1 MANFKDDVRYI
12 KGIGEKRAKSLQK
25 LGVNDLGTLITNYPR
40 RYDDRRKTYTISSA
54 PLDEYVTITAM
65 ITEEARTSRLKNKLE
80 LTKIRACDDTGSID
94 ISFFNQSYIKDKFLM
109 GETFRFFGKVSKIG
123 SKKSMTNPVFEA
135 ENIEGFVTGR
145 IVPVYKLT
153 AGLSQTL
160 IMKAVSAGLDF
171 CKDVFPDYLPNSVRE
186 NFALAQARYAYH
198 NIHFP
203 ESDEALENAR
213 RRLIFEELFVFTCAI
228 KLMGGQ
234 NKKTKGTKIPRHDM
248 SEFYKTLPFSP
259 TNAQIRA
266 VDEALSDLQSGFAM
280 NRLIQGDVG
289 SGKTLAATALIWS
302 VVKSGFQAAFMV
314 PTEILAEQHFKTI
327 SSFLSPF
334 NINVVLLKGSM
345 GVKAKREAYA
355 KILSGD
361 ASLIIGTHALIS
373 EGVAFHN
380 LKLVITDEQH
390 RFGVRQRSALAD
402 KAERAH
408 VLVMSATP
416 IPRTLAL
423 MLYGDLDVSII
434 DELPPGRQGI
444 ETFAVSEGYRKRI
457 DAFIDK
463 QCAEKKQVFVVCP
476 AIEENPESMVNLH
489 SAEDEAVALQS
500 RHTHLKVACVHG
512 KMKAKEKE
520 AIMSAFSV
528 GEFDVLVSTTVIEV
542 GVDVPN
548 SSLMIVEN
556 AERFGLSQLHQLRG
570 RVGRGGHKS
579 YCILISNTQ
588 NPETK
593 KRLDALCKTSNGFVL
608 AEEDLKLRGPGD
620 FFGSRQHGLPEM
632 RIADLCTDTNVL
644 RDAQEAAE
652 KVLASDPKL
661 LSDENSALSQRLEN
675 LFEINRGTIS

>member
-1 MANFKDDVRYI
+1 MANFKDDIRYI
-12 KGIGEKRAKSLQK
+12 KGIGEKRAISLQK
-25 LGVNDLGTLITNYPR
+25 LGVSDLGTLITNYPR
-40 RYDDRRKTYTISSA
+40 RYDDRRKSYTIATA
-54 PLDEYVTITAM
+54 PVDEYVTVTAM
-65 ITEEARTSRLKNKLE
+65 IIEEARSSRIKGKTE
-80 LTKIRACDDTGSID
+80 LSKVRVCDDSGSMD
-94 ISFFNQSYIKDKFLM
+94 ISFFNQPYIKNQLLM
-109 GETFRFFGKVSKIG
+109 GESFRFFGKVSKIG
-123 SKKSMTNPVFEA
+123 SKKAMTNPIFEA
-135 ENIEGFVTGR
+135 ENASGFVTGR

-153 AGLSQTL
+153 AGISQTM

-171 CKDVFPDYLPNSVRE
+171 CRETFPDYLPNSVRE
-186 NFALAQARYAYH
+186 EFSLAQARYAYH

-213 RRLIFEELFVFTCAI
+213 HRLIFEELFVFTCAI

-234 NKKTKGTKIPRHDM
+234 NKKTSGIKIPRPDL
-248 SEFYKTLPFSP
+248 SEFYNTLPFSP
-259 TNAQIRA
+259 TNAQKRA
-266 VDEALSDLQSGFAM
+266 IDEALEDLNSGFAM

-289 SGKTLAATALIWS
+289 SGKTLAAVALIWA
-302 VVKSGFQAAFMV
+302 VVKSGFQTAFMV

-327 SSFLSPF
+327 SAFLAPF
-334 NINVVLLKGSM
+334 NINVVLLKGSL

-355 KILSGD
+355 KIYSGE
-361 ASLIIGTHALIS
+361 ASVVIGTHALIS
-373 EGVAFHN
+373 QGVAFHN

-402 KAERAH
+402 KSEKVH

-434 DELPPGRQGI
+434 DELPPGRQGV
-444 ETFAVSEGYRKRI
+444 ETFAVSENYRQRI

-463 QCAEKKQVFVVCP
+463 QCAEGKQVFVVCP
-476 AIEENPESMVNLH
+476 TIEENPESMVNLR
-489 SAEDEAVALQS
+489 SAEDEAISLTAKHPNL
-500 RHTHLKVACVHG
+500 RIACVHG
-512 KMKAKEKE
+512 KMKAKDKE
-520 AIMSAFSV
+520 AIMTAFSV

-548 SSLMIVEN
+548 SSLMIIEN

-632 RIADLCTDTNVL
+632 RIADLCTDTNL
-644 RDAQEAAE
+644 LKDAQTAAE
-652 KVLASDPKL
+652 KVLEADPRL
-661 LSDENSALSQRLEN
+661 VSEENSELSKRLEY
-675 LFEINRGTIS
+675 LFEINRGSIS